1 MLLEVAARTAEKSF
15 EVSLNLSLKQ
25 LFLPPPSHYL
35 CRLRFFFRDE
45 NFLQS
50 LCVLSGAPSESLC
63 SLAEFRS
70 SINICHICDL
80 VFATFVISYL
90 PPRRQIPPPGKF
102 PENVYLPLKMCQ
114 SSPR

>member
-50 LCVLSGAPSESLC
+50 LRVRSEAPLESLC

-90 PPRRQIPPPGKF
+90 PPRR
-102 PENVYLPLKMCQ
+102 
-114 SSPR
+114 